1 MNNFNFEEEMKKLQ
15 NIVIKL
21 EDDNLDL
28 DEAIKNYQLGIET
41 AKSCHEKIKEAEE
54 LVVKTIE
61 NK

>member
-15 NIVIKL
+15 DIVIKL

-41 AKSCHEKIKEAEE
+41 AKACHEKIKEAEE

>member
-1 MNNFNFEEEMKKLQ
+1 MSNFNFEEEMKKLQ
-15 NIVIKL
+15 NIVTKL

-41 AKSCHEKIKEAEE
+41 AKACHEKIKEAEE